1 VHLKCHFS
9 PGTAPRRLDEA
20 PLFRYLAGPVNADTQ
35 NLHEQLERLQEA
47 LSTRQ
52 STLLFA
58 HAGVSC
64 IVSLILGG
72 ATAKLFW
79 DSARAPY
86 VAWLGLTATVGLMV
100 YALLRYRQGRTVLA
114 DELVRYETMLDL
126 RRQLRLDDPTA
137 LLPR

>member
-1 VHLKCHFS
+1 M
-9 PGTAPRRLDEA
+9 
-20 PLFRYLAGPVNADTQ
+20 NAETQ

-58 HAGVSC
+58 HAGVSFV
-64 IVSLILGG
+64 VSVILGC

-86 VAWLGLTATVGLMV
+86 VAWLGLAATVGLFV
-100 YALLRYRQGRTVLA
+100 YGLARYRKGRTVLA
-114 DELVRYETMLDL
+114 DELVRYETMLEL
-126 RRQLRLDDPTA
+126 RRRLRLDDPSA
-137 LLPR
+137 LLPQ